1 MPRDSADR
9 LIEVGTRV
17 CFRGREYTIESFVPG
32 GGRFG
37 TNAIRFREPQHTD
50 EVADEISV
58 DRVQR

>member
-9 LIEVGTRV
+9 PIDEGTRV
-17 CFRGREYTIESFVPG
+17 RFRGREYTVEGFVPG
-32 GGRFG
+32 AGRFG
-37 TNAIRFREPQHTD
+37 TSAIRFREPQHTD